1 MKRAILSTLSVALLS
16 GALMMG
22 TGNTASAATH
32 AQQSAKTSTPVVMVD
47 PREDLRSMCTV
58 YHDKYACATLMGRN
72 KMTKMVKNCL
82 VKAGIGGAA
91 AFVVGRYISK
101 DLAKDIAGKV
111 VVAGA
116 AGCLSS
122 FT

>member
-1 MKRAILSTLSVALLS
+1 MKRAISTTLSVTLLS

-22 TGNTASAATH
+22 GGVASAAPQSH
-32 AQQSAKTSTPVVMVD
+32 AVAKSSTPVVMVD
-47 PREDLRSMCTV
+47 PREDVQSMCTV

-72 KMTKMVKNCL
+72 KMSKIVKNCL

-101 DLAKDIAGKV
+101 DAAKQIAGKV

>member
-1 MKRAILSTLSVALLS
+1 MKRVISSTLSVTLLS

-22 TGNTASAATH
+22 AGTASAATQTQH
-32 AQQSAKTSTPVVMVD
+32 ITKTSNPVVKVD
-47 PREDLRSMCTV
+47 PVEDVRSLCTV
-58 YHDKYACATLMGRN
+58 YHDKYACAALLHRN
-72 KMTKMVKNCL
+72 KMTNVVKNFL

-101 DLAKDIAGKV
+101 DAAKDIAAKV
-111 VVAGA
+111 VVAGSA
-116 AGCLSS
+116 ACLAS

>member
-1 MKRAILSTLSVALLS
+1 
-16 GALMMG
+16 MG
-22 TGNTASAATH
+22 GGIASAAP
-32 AQQSAKTSTPVVMVD
+32 QSPTVAKSSKPVVMVD
-47 PREDLRSMCTV
+47 PREDVQSMCTV

-72 KMTKMVKNCL
+72 KMTKMVQNCL

-101 DLAKDIAGKV
+101 DAAEHIAGKV